1 MYSKVT
7 QNKIEK
13 IRKRFCKNAKVEPVF
28 PNNKLC
34 QTYKYSYPR
43 ALSSKV
49 GYKFASTG
57 CNASYDGHYVGHCW

>member
-13 IRKRFCKNAKVEPVF
+13 LRKRFCKNAKVEPVF
-28 PNNKLC
+28 PSNKLC

-49 GYKFASTG
+49 GYKFASTS